1 MKFSFFLLIIFIG
14 FLLCRGSMADEV
26 DDKTKDLTGLKA
38 KINSTVKAIKDLK
51 THKQSLQMELK
62 ALETK
67 YGKSVGRLVRLE
79 RQINRLKETLEKNR
93 RQKQIKQQEINSQK
107 QGLVNQVK
115 TAYRMGRNER
125 LKLMLNQQDP
135 ALSGRVM
142 VYYDYLNKARLN
154 KIVTIDQDIQVLHDL
169 DIQHSQESALL
180 EKKLVARKQ
189 SQMTLMQA
197 KTERKALLAKIDR
210 QFRSKTQQLSRFKQ
224 SEKKLASLILA
235 LEEAKD
241 DFSFDEGSVKGFS
254 SLKGTLPWPIK
265 GKLLKKFGD
274 RRSDSRWNG
283 VLIKAKVGQ
292 EVRAVT
298 RGQVVFADWL
308 RGYGLLTII
317 KHDKNYMTLYAFS
330 QSIYKTK
337 GDWVDAGTVIS
348 TVGLSGGRSKA
359 GLYFAIR
366 KKGKPVNPIK
376 WCRKIRHGKVG

>member
-1 MKFSFFLLIIFIG
+1 
-14 FLLCRGSMADEV
+14 MADEV

-38 KINSTVKAIKDLK
+38 KINSTAKAIKGLK
-51 THKQSLQMELK
+51 THKQSLQAELK

-67 YGKSVGRLVRLE
+67 YGKSVARLARLE
-79 RQINRLKETLEKNR
+79 WKVNRLNETLEKNG
-93 RQKQIKQQEINSQK
+93 RQRQIKQQEINSQK
-107 QGLVNQVK
+107 QGLANQVK

-142 VYYDYLNKARLN
+142 VYYDYLNKTRLN
-154 KIVTIDQDIQVLHDL
+154 KIAAIDQDIQVLHGL

-189 SQMTLMQA
+189 SQMVLMQA

-210 QFRSKTQQLSRFKQ
+210 QFRSKTQQLSQFKQ

-235 LEEAKD
+235 LEQARD
-241 DFSFDEGSVKGFS
+241 DFPFDEGSVKEFS
-254 SLKGTLPWPIK
+254 KLKGALPWPIK

-283 VLIKAKVGQ
+283 VLIKAKEGQ

-348 TVGLSGGRSKA
+348 TVGLSGGRSNA

>member
-1 MKFSFFLLIIFIG
+1 
-14 FLLCRGSMADEV
+14 MADEV

-38 KINSTVKAIKDLK
+38 KINSTAKAIKGLK
-51 THKQSLQMELK
+51 THKQSLQAELK

-67 YGKSVGRLVRLE
+67 YGKSVARLARLE
-79 RQINRLKETLEKNR
+79 RQVNRLNETIEKNR
-93 RQKQIKQQEINSQK
+93 RQRQIKQQEINSQK
-107 QGLVNQVK
+107 QGLASQVK
-115 TAYRMGRNER
+115 TAYRMGRNEK
-125 LKLMLNQQDP
+125 LKLMLNQQNP

-142 VYYDYLNKARLN
+142 VYYDYLNKTRLN
-154 KIVTIDQDIQVLHDL
+154 KIAAIDQDILVLHGL

-180 EKKLVARKQ
+180 EKKLAARKQ
-189 SQMTLMQA
+189 SQMVLMQA

-210 QFRSKTQQLSRFKQ
+210 QFRSKTQQLSQFKQ

-235 LEEAKD
+235 LEQARD
-241 DFSFDEGSVKGFS
+241 DFPFDEGSVKEFS
-254 SLKGTLPWPIK
+254 KLKGSLPWPIK

-283 VLIKAKVGQ
+283 VLIKAKEGQ

-298 RGQVVFADWL
+298 RGRVVFADWL

-348 TVGLSGGRSKA
+348 TVGLSGGQSSA